1 MLSSSIKDNILWFL
15 PDFQLFL
22 QRGSLCS
29 DEVVLESWF
38 LRAFQDTIDAH
49 SIFQKLENIIPVYQI
64 FLHIRVP
71 HIIRLLVGCDIKEN
85 LLAKI
90 LNKNGLLDLCPSINF
105 LLAGISSSV
114 VQSTKGDLIA
124 LCHGLVFQHFI
135 IS

>member
-49 SIFQKLENIIPVYQI
+49 SNVQKLENIIPVSHNF
-64 FLHIRVP
+64 FLVFIMVFFSFF
-71 HIIRLLVGCDIKEN
+71 EN
-85 LLAKI
+85 K
-90 LNKNGLLDLCPSINF
+90 
-105 LLAGISSSV
+105 
-114 VQSTKGDLIA
+114 KGD
-124 LCHGLVFQHFI
+124 
-135 IS
+135 S